1 MADWLRY
8 ASIQQGVAQPSGGFF
23 SNPRTR
29 QVSAELPWSS
39 YRGICSQLPAVLGSQ
54 NQLLL
59 GNGNL
64 EVLLFSVTFCGVSGQ
79 DT

>member
-8 ASIQQGVAQPSGGFF
+8 ASIQQGVSQPSGGFF

-29 QVSAELPWSS
+29 QVSAELLW
-39 YRGICSQLPAVLGSQ
+39 YLTEAFVSQLPAVSGSQ

-59 GNGNL
+59 GKGSL
-64 EVLLFSVTFCGVSGQ
+64 EVLLFFVPFCGVSGQ